1 MSETER
7 QLILKRIQ
15 QWADAAPVMQALRD
29 DEVRQS
35 VTAEGIRQLAG
46 VAAMTLRYQ
55 PPRRECGLVEQQV
68 WFSKLYF
75 HDRTR

>member
-1 MSETER
+1 
-7 QLILKRIQ
+7 
-15 QWADAAPVMQALRD
+15 MQALRD
-29 DEVRQS
+29 NEVRES
-35 VTAEGIRQLAG
+35 ITAEGIRQLAG
-46 VAAMTLRYQ
+46 VAAMTLRDQ